1 MMRLLGRALA
11 APSEDV
17 VMKNRWVALLAGVL
31 VMASLGSIYSWSVF
45 SLPLHASF
53 GWSTTTVT
61 WTFSIATFF
70 LSLGAVVGGRWQDRI
85 EPRLVILAGASLWGV
100 GSVLA
105 GLGTSHFGPIWL
117 YCTYG
122 VVGGFGVGMAY
133 VTPVAVVTKWF
144 PDRRGLGTGMVVMGF
159 GLGACI
165 YTLIVRSLPA
175 FDAAAVAAAEYAAS
189 ARLDVATA
197 TLAPHHVQAVMNVFV
212 GSGAAFL
219 VLGVACAF
227 LLRNPPDTAL
237 RAAVQAREGEE
248 RQFTTPE
255 MLRTPQFYLL
265 WLMLF
270 VNVAAGILVIGNA
283 LPIMQE
289 LTGLPPKTVAAAFGG
304 AAVANV
310 AGRLF
315 WGAVSDRFGRGPTFA
330 ALFGIQA
337 LAFFMLAGMTSL
349 PAVTL
354 AFSLILFCYGGG
366 FGTMP
371 SFSADY
377 FGTRHMG
384 ANYGILL
391 TAWGMAGIVGPV
403 FAAQMKDATGSYSG
417 SIPVVAVI
425 LLGAVILPLL
435 TKRPKQADVVEAG
448 SWKAGQVATR

>member
-1 MMRLLGRALA
+1 MQ
-11 APSEDV
+11 S
-17 VMKNRWVALLAGVL
+17 RWIVAFAGVI
-31 VMASLGSIYSWSVF
+31 VMASLGSIYSWSMF

-85 EPRLVILAGASLWGV
+85 GPQLVILAGASLWGV
-100 GSVLA
+100 GSILA
-105 GLGTSHFGPIWL
+105 GLGTSTFGPIWL
-117 YCTYG
+117 YFTYG
-122 VVGGFGVGMAY
+122 VIGGFGVGMAY
-133 VTPVAVVTKWF
+133 VTPVAVVAKWF
-144 PDRRGLGTGMVVMGF
+144 PHRRGLGTGMVVMGF
-159 GLGACI
+159 GLGACL

-175 FDAAAVAAAEYAAS
+175 FDAAAVAAAEYAA
-189 ARLDVATA
+189 AVQLDVTAA

-219 VLGVACAF
+219 ALGIVSAI
-227 LLRNPPDTAL
+227 LLRNPPTAPCAAA
-237 RAAVQAREGEE
+237 RARDAEE
-248 RQFTTPE
+248 RQFSTAE

-265 WLMLF
+265 WSMLF

-304 AAVANV
+304 VAVANV

-315 WGAVSDRFGRGPTFA
+315 WGAISDHIGRGTTFA

-337 LAFFMLAGMTSL
+337 IVFFMLSGMASL
-349 PAVTL
+349 AAVML
-354 AFSLILFCYGGG
+354 ACSLILFCYGGG

-384 ANYGILL
+384 ASYGILL
-391 TAWGMAGIVGPV
+391 TAWGMAGRRFPIQVRHRLCPEPPWERDTATSALRRD
-403 FAAQMKDATGSYSG
+403 AACA
-417 SIPVVAVI
+417 A
-425 LLGAVILPLL
+425 
-435 TKRPKQADVVEAG
+435 
-448 SWKAGQVATR
+448 